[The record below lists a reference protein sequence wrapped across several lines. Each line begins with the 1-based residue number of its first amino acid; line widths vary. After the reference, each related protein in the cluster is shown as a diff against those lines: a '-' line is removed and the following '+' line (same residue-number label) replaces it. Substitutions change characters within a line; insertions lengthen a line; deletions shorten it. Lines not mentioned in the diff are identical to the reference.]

1 MKNKGVIIA
10 VVAIILVGVIAFIA
24 GRGSNSVS
32 SGTESAVAPVAAT
45 TENTTPE
52 NAATE
57 ETPAPAASEDT
68 AAAPSDVPADTVQ
81 DETTPAEQPAQ
92 EPTEASATEGEGS
105 LLAAPSS
112 LQLDVQKIMKDRVLG
127 KADAPVT
134 IIEYA
139 SYTCPHCAH
148 YANDISPEVKKQLV
162 DTGKAKFI
170 FREFPIDAI
179 ALQASM
185 MARCAPEDKF
195 FDLME
200 VIFKNQ
206 ERWVTSEDPIKALT
220 QYGNLAGMDDDL
232 IKSCVNSEELQN
244 ALLKNMQDA
253 QTKYSIKATPTFVL
267 NDGAEVISG
276 AQPAQTYVDAVERLL
291 KK

>member
-10 VVAIILVGVIAFIA
+10 VVAIILVGVIAFLA
-24 GRGSNSVS
+24 GRGSNST
-32 SGTESAVAPVAAT
+32 GTESAVAPVTAT
-45 TENTTPE
+45 TESAPAEETSAPAT
-52 NAATE
+52 TE
-57 ETPAPAASEDT
+57 ETAVAPV
-68 AAAPSDVPADTVQ
+68 DVPADTTQ
-81 DETTPAEQPAQ
+81 GETAPTEQPAQ
-92 EPTEASATEGEGS
+92 EPTEASATDSEGN

-112 LQLDVQKIMKDRVLG
+112 LNLDVQKMMKDRVLG

-206 ERWVTSEDPIKALT
+206 ERWVTSEDPLKALT

-232 IKSCVNSEELQN
+232 IKACVNSEELQN